1 MHPIEKLLDL
11 LADNQ
16 RERAKLVELLAWIS
30 EVQASTIL
38 TRAHKSA
45 SQDRMAL
52 KHALQYEIIDLTLRH
67 DDEFGFV

>member
-1 MHPIEKLLDL
+1 MNLERLLEL

-38 TRAHKSA
+38 TRARKSA
-45 SQDRMAL
+45 SHGMAL
-52 KHALQYEIIDLTLRH
+52 KHAVQYELIDLTLRH
-67 DDEFGFV
+67 SDELGFV

>member
-1 MHPIEKLLDL
+1 MNLERLLDL

-38 TRAHKSA
+38 TRAVKSA
-45 SQDRMAL
+45 TQGLAL
-52 KHALQYEIIDLTLRH
+52 KHAVRYELMLLSLRH
-67 DDEFGFV
+67 SDDLGRV